1 MEMKK
6 MNEEK
11 NQSTNRRNLIKYAG
25 FGIFGGWVG
34 KMLSARNSYA
44 GAPRL
49 AHAMWIHGH
58 SMQIEY
64 PSNIAST
71 WRAGFYIR
79 VEGKRNTTNW
89 FHFAIPTPV
98 IVNDK
103 RLRADSAML
112 LFRTMSSNAI
122 VQHVHIYDG
131 DKKIS
136 QHSNINL
143 TGNIGPKRFDIAGH
157 PKVKWGIGISI
168 GVKFGN
174 SSGSRRMEFISAGCD
189 FLS

>member
-1 MEMKK
+1 

-11 NQSTNRRNLIKYAG
+11 NQSTDRRNLLKYAG
-25 FGIFGGWVG
+25 FGILGGWVG
-34 KMLSARNSYA
+34 KILSARNSYA

-103 RLRADSAML
+103 RLRADSVML
-112 LFRTMSSNAI
+112 FFRTMSSNAI
-122 VQHVHIYDG
+122 INEVHVFDG
-131 DKKIS
+131 DTVIS
-136 QHSNINL
+136 PHKNLNL
-143 TGNIGPKRFDIAGH
+143 TGNIGPKRFMIKNRPA
-157 PKVKWGIGISI
+157 VKWGIGISI
-168 GVKFGN
+168 GVSFGN

-189 FLS
+189 FAS